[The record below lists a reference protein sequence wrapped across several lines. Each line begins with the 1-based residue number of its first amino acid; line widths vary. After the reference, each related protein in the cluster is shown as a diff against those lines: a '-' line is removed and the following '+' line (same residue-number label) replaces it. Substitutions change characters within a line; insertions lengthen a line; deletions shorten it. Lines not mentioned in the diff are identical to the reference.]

1 MLEENRSERNRFTRM
16 NLGEAIIALMQK
28 KDYDKITVSEIAQ
41 KAGVSRMTYYNYFE
55 TKEDVLSNY
64 LEEIVLQYVEES
76 DLRADIG
83 VMLEYKHI
91 LFSLEYLDQYASFFL
106 TLSKAGFY
114 STIIDAVN
122 DFMYKEFKNTV
133 NIYELYC
140 YAGALINLFIKWEEN
155 RDEMSAEEVAQIISK
170 FLRPGVKVNL

>member
-64 LEEIVLQYVEES
+64 LEEIVLQYV
-76 DLRADIG
+76 
-83 VMLEYKHI
+83 
-91 LFSLEYLDQYASFFL
+91 
-106 TLSKAGFY
+106 
-114 STIIDAVN
+114 
-122 DFMYKEFKNTV
+122 
-133 NIYELYC
+133 
-140 YAGALINLFIKWEEN
+140 
-155 RDEMSAEEVAQIISK
+155 
-170 FLRPGVKVNL
+170 

>member
-64 LEEIVLQYVEES
+64 LEEIILQYVDES
-76 DLRADIG
+76 NLRTDIG

-91 LFSLEYLDQYASFFL
+91 LFSLEYFDQYASFFL

-114 STIIDAVN
+114 SIIIDAVN
-122 DFMYKEFKNTV
+122 DFMYKRFKENM

-140 YAGALINLFIKWEEN
+140 FAGALLNLFIKWEEN
-155 RDEMSAEEVAQIISK
+155 RDEMSAEEVAQIISR
-170 FLRPGVKVNL
+170 FLQPGEKKVL